1 MVTIKRKSRRSANQT
16 ERGQILILFVLGLA
30 VLLGFVAMTVD
41 VGLAF
46 MERRSLQ
53 NAVDAAALAAAQ
65 DFVNGESEA
74 TATATAIDYLQ
85 RHGFAAPVDTVEVNI
100 PPSSGQYAGQSGY
113 VEVKASSEAPAAFV
127 LLFLDA
133 PYTLSARSV
142 AEGKAG
148 ATLTGT
154 GSGPGDGSGGS
165 GSGSGGSSSPIPP
178 ANLPNV
184 SCGGPT
190 VDGRVTANDGYTKI
204 GELKGTSTDYGDVF
218 YACDSGYLYFA
229 MVLNGPDKGGGVAN
243 ENVYQCDAGKAGDVQ
258 INGNTIKKLKGTIT
272 SVSFSS
278 FTMDAAGETWTVNID
293 GNTTIELDKQP
304 ATIADLIPGQE
315 ADVKGSV
322 IGPNEALAT
331 EVKAKTLIGACGG
344 SFSPT
349 YHADYN
355 TGWVDSPKG
364 THTFKDLWK
373 SDRARFQIACD
384 GVARHDFIQDYL
396 VEDGAGGWDS
406 WAGGGDKGEVI
417 VAGPSDSASSLE
429 WNLEH
434 PTLTGWGDDPGE
446 DPLIQSPPFNPAYPA
461 YDSEYD
467 GWIWE
472 MIYEFRVPASA
483 YSNCVGP
490 IQFGLH
496 DFSGSAG
503 PLEGIHSSPAKTA
516 EGVWLQI
523 QASVLKLVE

>member
-1 MVTIKRKSRRSANQT
+1 MELTNA
-16 ERGQILILFVLGLA
+16 RGGRESGQALILFALGLV
-30 VLLGFVAMTVD
+30 VLLGMAAMTID
-41 VGLAF
+41 VGLAYV
-46 MERRSLQ
+46 ERRTLQ
-53 NAVDAAALAAAQ
+53 NAVDSAALAAAQ
-65 DFVNGESEA
+65 DFVQGASEA

-85 RHGFAAPVDTVEVNI
+85 RHGFSAPEDTIEINI
-100 PPSSGQYAGQSGY
+100 PPTSGQYAGLSGY
-113 VEVKASSEAPAAFV
+113 VEIVASSEAPPAFL

-142 AEGKAG
+142 AEGQAG

-154 GSGPGDGSGGS
+154 GSGPGSGG
-165 GSGSGGSSSPIPP
+165 GGSPPPLPP
-178 ANLPNV
+178 ANVPNV

-190 VDGRVTANDGYTKI
+190 VDGRVTASDGYTKI
-204 GELKGTSTDYGDVF
+204 GELKGASTDYGDVF
-218 YACDSGYLYFA
+218 YTCDASYLYFG
-229 MVLNGPDKGGGVAN
+229 MVLNGPDTGGGVAN

-258 INGNTIKKLKGTIT
+258 INGNSIKKLKGTIT
-272 SVSFSS
+272 WVGANG
-278 FTMDAAGETWTVNID
+278 FTMDAAGETWTVNVD
-293 GNTTIELDKQP
+293 ANTTIELDKQP
-304 ATIADLIPGQE
+304 ATIFDLAPGQE

-322 IGPNEALAT
+322 VGSNVALAT
-331 EVKAKTLIGACGG
+331 QVKVKTVIGGCGT
-344 SFSPT
+344 FSST

-355 TGWVDSPKG
+355 TGWVQSPKG

-406 WAGGGDKGEVI
+406 WAGGGDKGEI
-417 VAGPSDSASSLE
+417 LIAGPSDSASSLE
-429 WNLEH
+429 WNLEN

-446 DPLIQSPPFNPAYPA
+446 DPLIQSPPFSSTYPN
-461 YDSEYD
+461 YSSEYD

-472 MIYEFRVPASA
+472 MIYEFKVPKQPYA
-483 YSNCVGP
+483 NCVGP
-490 IQFGLH
+490 LQFGLH

-503 PLEGIHSSPAKTA
+503 PLEGIHSSPAKTT

-523 QASVLKLVE
+523 QARVLKLVE